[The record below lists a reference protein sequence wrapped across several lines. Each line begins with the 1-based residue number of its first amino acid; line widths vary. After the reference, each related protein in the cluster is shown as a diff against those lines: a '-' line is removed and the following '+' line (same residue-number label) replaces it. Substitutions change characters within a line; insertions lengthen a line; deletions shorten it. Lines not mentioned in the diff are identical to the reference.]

1 MSPLLLQSI
10 KKEYQS
16 THFSIDEIC
25 KRYNINPTTLGD
37 TSTWSKDYST
47 NIVTLPSNPTSPP
60 SIPDTYN
67 SEGNDKDKE
76 KLSTFKDSIYNSAKI
91 AITKIDAMLTEEDL
105 EPKDIKALSDTLL
118 SLKDAVIGKDP
129 TLKIDI
135 TQNNNTIVQL
145 VRDVVKGYR
154 DDC

>member
-1 MSPLLLQSI
+1 MSPILLQSI
-10 KKEYQS
+10 KQEYQS
-16 THFSIDEIC
+16 THFSIEEIC

-47 NIVTLPSNPTSPP
+47 NVVTLPSKPTNHP
-60 SIPDTYN
+60 SALDTNN
-67 SEGNDKDKE
+67 SEDTDKE
-76 KLSTFKDSIYNSAKI
+76 KLNTFKDSIYKSAKI
-91 AITKIDAMLTEEDL
+91 AITKIDTMLTEEDL

-118 SLKDAVIGKDP
+118 SLKNAVIGTDP